1 MKYLLVFLLLFP
13 SIGMAAIPDCFQYR
27 DLVNRLEREY
37 QERPS
42 EHGLTVNGQLMELFT
57 TDEENESQ
65 TWTLVLVDPDGCT
78 YPVFAGEYWTD
89 IVQKD
94 EEL

>member
-1 MKYLLVFLLLFP
+1 MALLFP

-27 DLVNRLEREY
+27 DLVNRLERDY
-37 QERPS
+37 QEQPS
-42 EHGLTVNGQLMELFT
+42 QFGLTVNGQLMELFT
-57 TDEENESQ
+57 TDSGS
-65 TWTLVLVDPDGCT
+65 TWTLVAVDVDGCT
-78 YPVFAGEYWTD
+78 YLVSAGEYWTE